1 MNVYTCSH
9 VSTAASPTPLPR
21 TANTNRA
28 SEDGGLQSI
37 EVVCVHPPGRGSRQS
52 EDPVRDMGAYVTS
65 VCDAMALY
73 FDRPFG

>member
-1 MNVYTCSH
+1 MHMLIRIHRCIAH
-9 VSTAASPTPLPR
+9 HCP
-21 TANTNRA
+21 ANTNRA

-52 EDPVRDMGAYVTS
+52 EDPVRDMGAYVTA